1 MEAEPS
7 LPAKVP
13 VYSYRYSMVMNGPS
27 WRPWR
32 MGTGEGAQG
41 KRIFVSGTDLGLV
54 LTWCQYAVCYQ
65 VNLFYASASS
75 SVKRGE

>member
-1 MEAEPS
+1 MTLERQAP
-7 LPAKVP
+7 PG
-13 VYSYRYSMVMNGPS
+13 GPEGI
-27 WRPWR
+27 
-32 MGTGEGAQG
+32 GTGEGAQG

-75 SVKRGE
+75 SVKWGE